1 MNDSSQY
8 RRTLLALAAA
18 IGLLLILSGC
28 GRDDGREVQG
38 NVISVRGAVA
48 IESGKE
54 SGGHPHSV
62 TIASKLSVGD
72 RLETSPDA
80 MASLSLIPGIFVE
93 VGASAEIV
101 IGELRVQK
109 RGDAMVDAIKSRL
122 ATLQLNHGVIRASLP
137 DIGSGR
143 CELNVQTDLG
153 TAVVQRGA
161 LASVRLMNE
170 MVRVVCVDG
179 EVAWS
184 SARGGPVDKIP
195 EGYFRGYRRHDGG
208 GNEEARL
215 RPVSEDAEAQADVA
229 ATLETAAAFD
239 DFVLRA
245 RNAPAPKSSHPIKR
259 QAAPP
264 P

>member
-1 MNDSSQY
+1 MNDSSKY
-8 RRTLLALAAA
+8 RRTLVALAAT
-18 IGLLLILSGC
+18 GSLLLIFTGC
-28 GRDDGREVQG
+28 GKNDGREVQG
-38 NVISVRGAVA
+38 NVMSVRGAVT

-54 SGGHPHSV
+54 SGNHPQSM

-80 MASLSLIPGIFVE
+80 MVSLMLIPGIFVE

-109 RGDAMVDAIKSRL
+109 QGDAMVDPIKSRL
-122 ATLQLNHGVIRASLP
+122 ATVQLNRGVIRASLP

-143 CELNVQTDLG
+143 CELNVRTSFG
-153 TAVVQRGA
+153 TLLAQRGA
-161 LASVRLMNE
+161 LVSMQLTNE
-170 MVRVVCVDG
+170 AVRVICVDG
-179 EVAWS
+179 EAEWS
-184 SARGGPVDKIP
+184 SGRGGPTDKIP
-195 EGYFRGYRRHDGG
+195 EGYFRDYRRHEGS
-208 GNEEARL
+208 GNEKPQF

-229 ATLETAAAFD
+229 ATIEAAAAFD

-245 RNAPAPKSSHPIKR
+245 RNAPALKSSHPIKR

>member
-1 MNDSSQY
+1 MNDSSKY
-8 RRTLLALAAA
+8 RRTLLALGAAV
-18 IGLLLILSGC
+18 GLLLIFTGC
-28 GRDDGREVQG
+28 GKNGGREVQG
-38 NVISVRGAVA
+38 NVLSVRGTAT

-54 SGGHPHSV
+54 SGSHPQSV
-62 TIASKLSVGD
+62 AIASKLSVGD

-80 MASLSLIPGIFVE
+80 MASLLLIPGIFVE

-109 RGDAMVDAIKSRL
+109 QGDAMVDAIKSRL
-122 ATLQLNHGVIRASLP
+122 ATLQLNRGVIRASLS

-170 MVRVVCVDG
+170 TVRVVCVDG
-179 EVAWS
+179 EAEWS
-184 SARGGPVDKIP
+184 SGRGGLVDKIP
-195 EGYFRGYRRHDGG
+195 EGYFRDYHRHDGG

-229 ATLETAAAFD
+229 ATLEAAAAFD